1 LLTYLL
7 EKLDSLPDGDGSL
20 LDNSV
25 VLYGSGMSD
34 GNEHNHNPL
43 PVLLAGRAGGTL
55 EGGRHLRHDPDTS
68 MSNLL
73 LALLHKLGIEH
84 DSFGD
89 STGALSLS

>member
-1 LLTYLL
+1 LAYLL
-7 EKLDSLPDGDGSL
+7 EKLDSLPDGDASL

-34 GNEHNHNPL
+34 GNEHNHAPL
-43 PVLLAGRAGGTL
+43 PIVLAGHAGGAL
-55 EGGRHLRHDPDTS
+55 EGGRHLRNAPDTT

-73 LALLHKLGIEH
+73 LALLHRLGIEE

-89 STGALSLS
+89 STGVLAI